1 MSILKKSNLF
11 TFVVAL
17 IMVMAMSVTAFGAEV
32 PVDQESANAAATA
45 ESVTTNDNEAD
56 STVTGLTGAKF
67 VKANGADYALGMG
80 TGVIESAEMN
90 GNTVRIYLKKKK
102 VLWYRG
108 WITQAYYATPNNPVD
123 NLVTGNPDADVY
135 YMELDADRVV
145 SFANGMRGIHLSEL
159 HFEFTP
165 SPPPMMPNPVRNAYF
180 VCTQFTPPAQ

>member
-1 MSILKKSNLF
+1 
-11 TFVVAL
+11 
-17 IMVMAMSVTAFGAEV
+17 
-32 PVDQESANAAATA
+32 
-45 ESVTTNDNEAD
+45 
-56 STVTGLTGAKF
+56 
-67 VKANGADYALGMG
+67 MG

-108 WITQAYYATPNNPVD
+108 WITQAYYATSG

-180 VCTQFTPPAQ
+180 VCNQFTSPAQ